1 MPCADRMWHR
11 LGVLWEQRAK
21 MAAKSHSSQRSG
33 TLAPVSAVVALCA
46 VLAGCSS
53 TALDGGTV
61 ESSAYAAPSNVLT
74 VCSGYGC
81 IIEDKLTFADEVP
94 AELEKIMEP
103 GRESAAAE
111 RAALRQAIAYMERQ
125 AQKSLRYQTDVEFS
139 YQRHR
144 GIRGQ
149 MDCVDE
155 SRNTIAY
162 LKYLHARG
170 LLRHHKPI
178 KRFAERGLM
187 FDGRYPHKSARMRD
201 NQGVDWAVDSWK
213 TPNGGLPE
221 VFLLST
227 WYKLRNGAEHYQN

>member
-1 MPCADRMWHR
+1 M
-11 LGVLWEQRAK
+11 VIQ
-21 MAAKSHSSQRSG
+21 SQTSQRHCKTAGIS
-33 TLAPVSAVVALCA
+33 VVTALCA

-53 TALDGGTV
+53 SALDGGAV
-61 ESSAYAAPSNVLT
+61 ESAAYAAPTDVVT

-81 IIEDKLTFADEVP
+81 IIKDKLTFASDVP
-94 AELEKIMEP
+94 SELEIIMEQ

-111 RAALRQAIAYMERQ
+111 RAALRLAIAYMERE
-125 AQKSLRYQTDVEFS
+125 AQKSLRYQNDVAFS

-144 GIRGQ
+144 GKRGQ

-162 LKYLHARG
+162 LKYLHSKG

-201 NQGVDWAVDSWK
+201 SQGVDWAVDSWK
-213 TPNGGLPE
+213 TANGGLPE
-221 VFLLST
+221 VFLLSE
-227 WYKLRNGAEHYQN
+227 WYRERNGAEHYRN